1 MGEVKKLTKYEQMID
16 ENSDLDIVNY
26 SFESE
31 KIKGLYCDGTVA
43 LSKSLNTTAEKTCV
57 LAEELGHHYTSVGNI
72 LNMNKTNNRKQE
84 HIARMWAYDKLV
96 GLVKLIDAFEH
107 QCQNLFE
114 SAEYLNVTE
123 EFLSDTINAYKN
135 KYGNYVQC
143 GDYIITF
150 NPCLGVV
157 KNF

>member
-72 LNMNKTNNRKQE
+72 LNMDKTNNR
-84 HIARMWAYDKLV
+84 
-96 GLVKLIDAFEH
+96 KLIDAFEH

>member
-1 MGEVKKLTKYEQMID
+1 MNYEELLMESDSLGLTVKEINL
-16 ENSDLDIVNY
+16 NY
-26 SFESE
+26 NDGR
-31 KIKGLYCDGTVA
+31 IKGNRIAIRKNIET
-43 LSKSLNTTAEKTCV
+43 SAEKNCV

-72 LNMNKTNNRKQE
+72 LNMDKTNNR
-84 HIARMWAYDKLV
+84 
-96 GLVKLIDAFEH
+96 KLIDAFEH
-107 QCQNLFE
+107 HCQNLFE

-143 GDYIITF
+143 GDYTITF